1 MTEKE
6 LRRFYIIKHYL
17 YWLIEVKKI
26 EITKTNILDEKLIS
40 EYLDIDYNE
49 ILEREKVV
57 EELEDMK
64 NYEEKN
70 DY

>member
-6 LRRFYIIKHYL
+6 LKRFYIIKHYL
-17 YWLIEVKKI
+17 QWLVEIKKI
-26 EITKTNILDEKLIS
+26 KITKTNILDEKLIS

-49 ILEREKVV
+49 ILEREKAI
-57 EELEDMK
+57 EELEDRK

-70 DY
+70 NY